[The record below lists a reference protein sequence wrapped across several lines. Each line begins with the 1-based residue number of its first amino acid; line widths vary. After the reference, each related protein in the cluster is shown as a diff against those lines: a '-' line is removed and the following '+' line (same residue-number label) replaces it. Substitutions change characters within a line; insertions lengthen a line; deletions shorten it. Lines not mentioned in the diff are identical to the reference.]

1 MDLLDINNLRNLR
14 EPVVIGLQCLCTNL
28 LTLPVL
34 LPCLSVADRMISD
47 DNGSPNLRRGSSH
60 KHLRMLGTSAS
71 GLTKYDQK

>member
-1 MDLLDINNLRNLR
+1 M
-14 EPVVIGLQCLCTNL
+14 IGLQCLCINL